1 MESKHAII
9 LAEEEAFARQVAL
22 GVIIFTPQSV
32 FHYLIPF
39 MFVLDFLRRNTTIRN
54 YTKHFMFPRRLAID
68 AAMDI
73 LRGEERT
80 KRVSEIGPHI
90 EAWLAELKLP
100 SASIRCAQMEVIDLL
115 VDHYM
120 ILLQAQGD
128 TFNELIR
135 SAYQSRYRYQEFL
148 DRYTSKE
155 EELDRAILE
164 YLGGSEKLR
173 EKFALERTQF
183 KRLSEKRLD
192 QIFAKPLPP
201 EY

>member
-1 MESKHAII
+1 MENKYAII
-9 LAEEEAFARQVAL
+9 LAEEEAFARLVAL
-22 GVIIFTPQSV
+22 GVITSTPQSV

-39 MFVLDFLRRNTTIRN
+39 MFILDFLRRNATIKN

-73 LRGEERT
+73 SKGAERT
-80 KRVSEIGPHI
+80 KRISEIGPRI

-100 SASIRCAQMEVIDLL
+100 SATIRDTQMEVIHLL

-120 ILLQAQGD
+120 MLLQAEGD

-135 SAYQSRYRYQEFL
+135 RAYQSRYRYQEFL

-155 EELDRAILE
+155 EELDRAILQ
-164 YLGGSEKLR
+164 YLGEPEKLR
-173 EKFALERTQF
+173 EKITLERRQF
-183 KRLSEKRLD
+183 KRLSERRID
-192 QIFAKPLPP
+192 QIFTKPLPY
-201 EY
+201 E